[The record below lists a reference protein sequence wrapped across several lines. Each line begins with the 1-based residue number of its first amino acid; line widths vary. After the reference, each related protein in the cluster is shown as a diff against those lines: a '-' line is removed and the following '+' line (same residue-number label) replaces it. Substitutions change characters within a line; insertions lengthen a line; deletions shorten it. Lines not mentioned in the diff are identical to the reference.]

1 MSNEAKPN
9 EEEQGGDAGS
19 NPSDGGEFVTKKDFE
34 NLQKGVEKLA
44 GKINKSGEGEEGD
57 GGSELP
63 EPKAKV
69 GGINPIVRK
78 IYLKDNKEFLEV
90 EDEVVEEASKLGV
103 DPIEYYEGKKGWQL
117 EAKARADS
125 KKAKEE
131 SKNNIESP
139 SGAITKD
146 SSIDFAKVKPE
157 QINKMDKETYS
168 KYQNYLRQTQGEVP
182 ISRKS

>member
-1 MSNEAKPN
+1 MSNETNPHKEESEGNNGSTPN
-9 EEEQGGDAGS
+9 
-19 NPSDGGEFVTKKDFE
+19 DGGEFVTKEEFK
-34 NLQKGVEKLA
+34 NVQKGIEKIAEQL
-44 GKINKSGEGEEGD
+44 NKSGESKEGEVNAPK
-57 GGSELP
+57 P
-63 EPKAKV
+63 EPKV
-69 GGINPIVRK
+69 EGINPIVRK

-90 EDEVVEEASKLGV
+90 EEEVVAEATLLGI